1 METKCGQDC
10 MSNNPAKTKT
20 FYPMFYKDVKR
31 IFDVV
36 MSAILIVLFIPFWII
51 IPLII
56 KIDSPGSVIFKQKR
70 VGANNRHFT
79 IFKFRTMKEGTPD
92 IPTDEVKDSSHL
104 STRVG
109 KFLRRSSIDEIPQ
122 LINILKGD
130 MSFVGPRPALYNQD
144 LLIRLRTE
152 NGVYKLK
159 PGVTGLAQIKGR
171 DDLSIQDKV
180 MHDRIY
186 AENASIWLDLKII
199 LATIKAA
206 ITGEGVK

>member
-1 METKCGQDC
+1 
-10 MSNNPAKTKT
+10 
-20 FYPMFYKDVKR
+20 
-31 IFDVV
+31 
-36 MSAILIVLFIPFWII
+36 
-51 IPLII
+51 
-56 KIDSPGSVIFKQKR
+56 
-70 VGANNRHFT
+70 
-79 IFKFRTMKEGTPD
+79 
-92 IPTDEVKDSSHL
+92 
-104 STRVG
+104 
-109 KFLRRSSIDEIPQ
+109 
-122 LINILKGD
+122 

-180 MHDRIY
+180 MYDRIY

-206 ITGEGVK
+206 ITGKGVK

>member
-1 METKCGQDC
+1 
-10 MSNNPAKTKT
+10 
-20 FYPMFYKDVKR
+20 MFYKDVKR

-180 MHDRIY
+180 MYDRIY

-206 ITGEGVK
+206 ITGKGVK

>member
-1 METKCGQDC
+1 MN
-10 MSNNPAKTKT
+10 NNPASAKT
-20 FYPMFYKDVKR
+20 FYSMFYRTIKR
-31 IFDVV
+31 IFDIV
-36 MSAILIVLFIPFWII
+36 MSVVLIVLFIPLWII

-70 VGANNRHFT
+70 VGAGNSYFT
-79 IFKFRTMKEGTPD
+79 IFKFRTMKQGTPD
-92 IPTDEVKDSSHL
+92 IPTDEVKDSGHL

-109 KFLRRSSIDEIPQ
+109 RFLRRSSIDEIPQ

-144 LLIRLRTE
+144 LLIKLRTE
-152 NGVYKLK
+152 SGVDKIK

-171 DDLSIQDKV
+171 DELSIPDKV
-180 MHDRIY
+180 MYDRMY

-199 LATIKAA
+199 LATIKAT
-206 ITGEGVK
+206 ITGKGAK